1 MLISSVSVEL
11 EITKIKFK
19 KKREKLLLQKREQ
32 GKSFSKVR
40 RNLIERMSMFLLPEG
55 VLCSFAIAN
64 CWLKRPRQNKVVFK
78 L

>member
-11 EITKIKFK
+11 EITKIKL

-40 RNLIERMSMFLLPEG
+40 RNLIERMSVFLLPEG

-64 CWLKRPRQNKVVFK
+64 CWLKRPRQNKMVF
-78 L
+78 